1 MLVEAAVVS
10 PSPRKTHSP
19 GHHPV
24 LLDES
29 LDLLDLPEGG
39 TVVDCTVGLG
49 GHTRAMLEAMGPSGR
64 VLGLDRD
71 AESLAQARE
80 ELREYGDRF
89 QPIHAD
95 YRQLP
100 MILSARGIGSVQG
113 LLADFGFSSFQLET
127 PERGFSFLEEGPLDM
142 RLDRSSGP
150 TAADLLAT
158 LDEADLRGILR
169 QLGEEP
175 AAGRIARAI
184 QREQRKMP
192 IVSTLRLGAIVES
205 AVGGRRGSRIHPAT
219 RTFQALRIAVNREL
233 EGLEAFVVQAC
244 GLLSPG
250 ARAVFIAFHS
260 LEDRA
265 VKRAIAEQVPHCACP
280 PGLPV
285 CLCGRKGIVE
295 RVTRKAVRP
304 SREEILRNP
313 RARSARLRAVRRLES
328 EG

>member
-1 MLVEAAVVS
+1 MSFEAAVVT
-10 PSPRKTHSP
+10 PSTRKTHSP

-24 LLDES
+24 LLEES
-29 LDLLDLPEGG
+29 LELLDLPEGG
-39 TVVDCTVGLG
+39 TAVDCTVGLG
-49 GHTRAMLEAMGPSGR
+49 GHTRAMLEALGPSGR

-80 ELREYGDRF
+80 ELHEYGDRF
-89 QPIHAD
+89 LPIHAD

-100 MILSARGIGSVQG
+100 EILSERGIGSVQG

-127 PERGFSFLEEGPLDM
+127 PQRGFSFREDGPLDM
-142 RLDRSSGP
+142 RLDRSAGP
-150 TAADLLAT
+150 TAAELLAS
-158 LDEADLRGILR
+158 LDEAELRGILR
-169 QLGEEP
+169 ELGEES

-184 QREQRKMP
+184 QREQRKAP
-192 IVSTLRLGAIVES
+192 VVSTLRLAAIVES
-205 AVGGRRGSRIHPAT
+205 SVGGRRGSRIHPAT

-233 EGLEAFVVQAC
+233 EGLGAFVVQAC

-250 ARAVFIAFHS
+250 ARAAFIAFHS

-265 VKRAIAEQVPHCACP
+265 VKKAIAEQEPHCSCP

-304 SREEILRNP
+304 GHEEILRNP
-313 RARSARLRAVRRLES
+313 RARSARLRVVRRLETS
-328 EG
+328 V